1 MCFFTPCIPQTTP
14 AASARFFNFCGQPG
28 ARLNSDQSI
37 FSKSKPKRSMLIHL
51 LSFFLFWA
59 PCDYAKEFDG
69 IWVDRVINRIMWKQ
83 FIAKLSNDW
92 SGLALYVRPICF
104 LFGEAFLIFYQ
115 ATVILNANVAFLALG
130 GNTLARSLS
139 FISTVTS
146 VGVVVIGLMLVRQ
159 SQRKDQDSAEK
170 AVRTTQLLHYLSCI
184 KLMTSSRRNF

>member
-1 MCFFTPCIPQTTP
+1 VCFFTPCIPQTTP

-37 FSKSKPKRSMLIHL
+37 FSKSKPKRSMLINL

-92 SGLALYVRPICF
+92 SGLALYVRPFRF
-104 LFGEAFLIFYQ
+104 LF
-115 ATVILNANVAFLALG
+115 
-130 GNTLARSLS
+130 
-139 FISTVTS
+139 
-146 VGVVVIGLMLVRQ
+146 
-159 SQRKDQDSAEK
+159 
-170 AVRTTQLLHYLSCI
+170 
-184 KLMTSSRRNF
+184 